1 MSSVTF
7 LLATHDPELLRA
19 WRAVVPAGGR
29 VITLNEAG
37 LLGGAALQKLVL
49 VAVVDKAAG
58 AELPAT
64 LANVPTVWVGNG
76 KADPASRGVGDFSR
90 SRVFL
95 SREDSR
101 VKLGEFLPLLEE
113 IAERTAT
120 ANLLSEKKAA
130 ALAVPAFGENRT
142 NSEQS
147 DAWDFFTSAVD
158 ALGSREQLLAEFNRT
173 ARRTLGTSH
182 VIFFLKEGSEFR
194 ADRGRL
200 SCAVHDPL
208 IQYLHAQPVVLDGL
222 IWPGNPNPVV
232 ELTMRQRM
240 AAWSVRLIAPMHDNG
255 RLVGL
260 IGFGVRDDGLPYD
273 GANRAQAVKLAR
285 LLRQM
290 LVWLPEGAHTAAPDR
305 WELGQKYLPG
315 ILLLA
320 SDEEAPAQTPPAVV
334 ALIAEVRQL
343 RTTRKLT
350 PELGQPFRATAGI
363 VAETQG
369 VWVSWEDASVEMH
382 DSVRRARSERLEL
395 LHDLALTLNH
405 ELGNSLVSLAALRHN
420 PGAETN
426 SPVLLAAIK
435 RDIASLEAI
444 NRHLASIPTFSEV
457 SAESVDLRALVF
469 AVGRKVGVVVET
481 SADPVTLDIAPRLIE
496 FGLEA
501 IIESIVEN
509 RPGLGKRDLAISV
522 RASGAGD
529 GLAAVLTIRGPGLS
543 LEGILPAPEPG
554 ATPTHGRIGVFIAKE
569 IIRLHGGSIVGGAGV
584 NGPAI
589 SVSIRMW

>member
-1 MSSVTF
+1 MPS
-7 LLATHDPELLRA
+7 
-19 WRAVVPAGGR
+19 GGR
-29 VITLNEAG
+29 VITANEAG
-37 LLGGAALQKLVL
+37 LLGEAALQKLVL
-49 VAVVDKAAG
+49 VAVIDKAAST
-58 AELPAT
+58 ELPAT
-64 LANVPTVWVGNG
+64 LANVPTVWVGSG
-76 KADPASRGVGDFSR
+76 KADAGSRGTGEFSR

-101 VKLGEFLPLLEE
+101 LKLGEFLPLLEE
-113 IAERTAT
+113 IAERGAA
-120 ANLLSEKKAA
+120 ANLLSEKKAVSA
-130 ALAVPAFGENRT
+130 ATTVVENPKS
-142 NSEQS
+142 SEQI
-147 DAWDFFTSAVD
+147 DGWAFFGAAVD

-173 ARRTLGTSH
+173 ARQALGTSH

-200 SCAVHDPL
+200 SCAAHDPL
-208 IQYLHAQPVVLDGL
+208 IQYLNAQPVVLDGSV
-222 IWPGNPNPVV
+222 WPGNPQPVV

-260 IGFGVRDDGLPYD
+260 MGFGVRDDGLAYD
-273 GANRAQAVKLAR
+273 GADRAQAVKLAR

-290 LVWLPEGAHTAAPDR
+290 LVWLPQGAHTAAPDHR
-305 WELGQKYLPG
+305 QLGQKYLPG

-320 SDEEAPAQTPPAVV
+320 SDEEALAQTPQAVV

-350 PELGQPFRATAGI
+350 PTSGQPFRATAGI

-369 VWVSWEDASVEMH
+369 VWVSWEDASAEMQ
-382 DSVRRARSERLEL
+382 DSVRRARAERLEL

-405 ELGNSLVSLAALRHN
+405 ELGNSLVSLTALRHN
-420 PGAETN
+420 PGAETT

-457 SAESVDLRALVF
+457 NAESVDLRALVF

-481 SADPVTLDIAPRLIE
+481 STDPVKLDIAPRLIE
-496 FGLEA
+496 FGLES
-501 IIESIVEN
+501 IIESIIEN

-522 RASGAGD
+522 RSSGSGE

-543 LEGILPAPEPG
+543 LEGILPPPEPG

-584 NGPAI
+584 NGPEI
-589 SVSIRMW
+589 SISIRTW